1 MPSAWVFF
9 VPLRAP
15 RLCANP
21 INKLD
26 LAALAVKRR
35 GMTDATPTLMPK
47 PWISG
52 IAPYV
57 PGKSAGADGRPL
69 IKLSANENPLGT
81 GDKARAA
88 FAAVQ
93 AAPDALSRYPDP
105 GSVALRAAIA
115 AKYGLDP
122 DRVICGNGSDELL
135 HLAAGAYAGA
145 GDEILYVRYGF
156 AVYEIAAR
164 RVGAVPV
171 EADDRDFATD
181 VDALLA
187 AVTDKTRVVYLANPN
202 NPTGTLATRDE
213 VARIHAGLPRD
224 ALFVIDQAYAEYLTP
239 DQDDGGLDLARTQPN
254 VFVTRTFSKIHG
266 LAAERIGWGYA
277 SSDVIAALHRIRLPF
292 NVTRAGQAAA
302 VAALGDDDFV
312 NRSREHNAR
321 WRAWLAQELESL
333 GNHGV
338 RVIPSATNFL
348 LVLFEGQVSAE
359 TVYHRLMDAGYIVRW
374 LPGQGIPQ
382 ALRMTIGTED
392 ETRGLAAAIRAA
404 LAG

>member
-1 MPSAWVFF
+1 
-9 VPLRAP
+9 
-15 RLCANP
+15 
-21 INKLD
+21 
-26 LAALAVKRR
+26 
-35 GMTDATPTLMPK
+35 MTDTTATLVPK

-88 FAAVQ
+88 FRASLDAA
-93 AAPDALSRYPDP
+93 DALSRYPDP
-105 GSVALRAAIA
+105 GSAMLRETIA
-115 AKYGLDP
+115 AKFGLDP
-122 DRVICGNGSDELL
+122 ARIICGNGSDELL
-135 HLAAGAYAGA
+135 HLAAGTYAGV

-164 RVGAVPV
+164 RVGAVPI
-171 EADDRDFATD
+171 EADDKDYATD

-187 AVTDKTRVVYLANPN
+187 AVTEKTRVVYLANPN

-213 VARIHAGLPRD
+213 VARLHAGLPRD
-224 ALFVIDQAYAEYLTP
+224 VLFVIDQAYAEYLS
-239 DQDDGGLDLARTQPN
+239 DDEEDGGLELAKSAPN

-277 SSDVIAALHRIRLPF
+277 SAEVISALHRIRLPF

-302 VAALGDDDFV
+302 VAAVGDDDFV
-312 NRSREHNAR
+312 ERSRAHNAK
-321 WRAWLAQELESL
+321 WRAWLAAELETL

-338 RVIPSATNFL
+338 RVVPSATNFL
-348 LVLFEGQVSAE
+348 LVLFEGDVTAE
-359 TVYHRLMDAGYIVRW
+359 MMNQRLMEAGYIVRW
-374 LPGQGIPQ
+374 LPGQGLPH

-392 ETRGLAAAIRAA
+392 ETRGLAAAVRAA
-404 LAG
+404 LQG

>member
-1 MPSAWVFF
+1 VIPHFPALLSAAS
-9 VPLRAP
+9 RSAG
-15 RLCANP
+15 ANP

-26 LAALAVKRR
+26 SGDAAAKRR
-35 GMTDATPTLMPK
+35 GMTDATATLTPK

-52 IAPYV
+52 IAPYG

-81 GDKARAA
+81 GEKACAAFRAA
-88 FAAVQ
+88 QSDA
-93 AAPDALSRYPDP
+93 DALSRYPDP
-105 GSVALRAAIA
+105 GSVALREAIA
-115 AKYGLDP
+115 EKFGLDP
-122 DRVICGNGSDELL
+122 ARVICGNGSDELL

-164 RVGAVPV
+164 RVGATPV
-171 EADDRDFATD
+171 EADDRDYATD

-202 NPTGTLATRDE
+202 NPTGTLATREE
-213 VARIHAGLPRD
+213 VARLYAGLPRD
-224 ALFVIDQAYAEYLTP
+224 VLFVIDQAYSEYLTA
-239 DQDDGGLDLARTQPN
+239 DEDDGGLELAKTRPN
-254 VFVTRTFSKIHG
+254 VFITRTFSKIHG

-277 SSDVIAALHRIRLPF
+277 AAEVISALHRIRLPF

-302 VAALGDDDFV
+302 VAALGDEEFV
-312 NRSREHNAR
+312 AHSREHNAE
-321 WRAWLAQELESL
+321 WRAWLQCEIESL
-333 GNHGV
+333 GNHGLRIV
-338 RVIPSATNFL
+338 PSATNFL
-348 LVLFEGQVSAE
+348 LVLFEGAMSAE
-359 TVYHRLMDAGYIVRW
+359 MMYQRLMDAGYIVRW
-374 LPGQGIPQ
+374 LPGQGLPH